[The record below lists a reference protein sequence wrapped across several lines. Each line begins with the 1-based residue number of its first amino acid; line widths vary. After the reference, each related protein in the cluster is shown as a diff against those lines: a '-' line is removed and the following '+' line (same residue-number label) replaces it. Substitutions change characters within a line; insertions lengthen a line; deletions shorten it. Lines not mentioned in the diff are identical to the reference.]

1 MKLIH
6 NSKNFAFF
14 FILVEL
20 GLKLD
25 FVVRDLHWK
34 GADLDGFL
42 A

>member
-1 MKLIH
+1 MILIQYS
-6 NSKNFAFF
+6 NNIAYFLLA
-14 FILVEL
+14 EL